1 MVSLVKINDNII
13 DYNVL
18 IIAIIIVIMFY
29 NCCEANQLLDLNT
42 YRFKKTT
49 ITNSSNCKDNGD
61 SNQQSFDEQDF
72 QILTYITRKAFADIC
87 GNGLWVKAF
96 DDGTHFGQT
105 WESTKDRFFNYI
117 MPNINNYRIDDLHK
131 HKLLKYC
138 KIKINNNNKEL
149 SESLESKTNS
159 NTIENDRNRLLIP
172 KIVITA
178 ASPKP
183 NSESSAEEN
192 DEIEENRVLHYII

>member
-61 SNQQSFDEQDF
+61 SNQ
-72 QILTYITRKAFADIC
+72 
-87 GNGLWVKAF
+87 
-96 DDGTHFGQT
+96 
-105 WESTKDRFFNYI
+105 
-117 MPNINNYRIDDLHK
+117 
-131 HKLLKYC
+131 
-138 KIKINNNNKEL
+138 
-149 SESLESKTNS
+149 
-159 NTIENDRNRLLIP
+159 
-172 KIVITA
+172 
-178 ASPKP
+178 
-183 NSESSAEEN
+183 
-192 DEIEENRVLHYII
+192 